1 MANSIALAN
10 KFLPLL
16 DEIYKV
22 ESKSA
27 VLDSA
32 TRELNFLGANEVK
45 IFKLSMEGLGNYV
58 RNTGFATG
66 SVTGTWETWTLAQ
79 DRGRSFEVDAM
90 DQEETLELSFGK
102 LAGEFLRTKVVP
114 EVDAYR
120 FAKYA
125 STSGVSS
132 ANATLSKDTI
142 VAAIDAAIAQ
152 MGEDEV
158 PAEVNYLFITPTN
171 YTLLKQS
178 GAATRF
184 ATMTDNVLNRNF
196 EVFDTLPVIQ
206 VPQTRF
212 YSAIDLLTGVDAD
225 VAGGYAKDAAA
236 SDINFMIINKGAVEQ
251 VAKHAKPRIFM
262 ADINQDMDAHKFQY
276 RIYHDCFVY
285 ENKVDG
291 IYVHTKEALSI

>member
-16 DEIYKV
+16 DEVYKV
-22 ESKSA
+22 ESKTA
-27 VLDSA
+27 ILDSA
-32 TRELNFLGANEVK
+32 TLNVNYLGANEVK
-45 IFKLSMEGLGNYV
+45 VFKLAMDGLGTYG
-58 RNTGFATG
+58 RNTGFVAG
-66 SVTGTWETWTLAQ
+66 SVTGTWETMTLAQ

-90 DQEETLELSFGK
+90 DNEETLELSFGK
-102 LAGEFLRTKVVP
+102 LAGEFIRTKVVP

-125 STSGVSS
+125 STSGVTLASGS
-132 ANATLSKDTI
+132 LAANTI
-142 VAAIDAAIAQ
+142 VAAIDTAIAQ

-158 PAEVNYLFITPTN
+158 PVENRILFVTPTN

-178 GAATRF
+178 GAVTRF
-184 ATMTDNVLNRNF
+184 ATMQDKVLNRDF
-196 EVFDTLPVIQ
+196 EVFDGMPIIQ

-212 YSAIDLLTGVDAD
+212 YSSITLNNGVDAQ
-225 VAGGYAKDAAA
+225 VAGGYAKGATA
-236 SDINFMIINKGAVEQ
+236 SDINFAIIAKDAVIQ
-251 VAKHAKPRIFM
+251 VAKHAVPRIFL
-262 ADINQDMDAHKFQY
+262 ASVNQTMDANKFQY
-276 RIYHDCFVY
+276 RIYHDCFVL